1 MEKIVI
7 NIDGGSRGNPG
18 EGAIGAVF
26 GDGKDKAIKKYS
38 QAIGFC
44 TNNEAEYKA
53 LVFALKKTK
62 ALFGKEKVKSLEIE
76 IRSDS
81 ELLIR
86 QMKGEYKIQDEKIGK
101 LFLEIWNLRIDLPKI
116 GFVLIPREQNVLA
129 DKLVNEALDG
139 KDKARTLF

>member
-1 MEKIVI
+1 MEKII
-7 NIDGGSRGNPG
+7 IYTDGGSRGNPG
-18 EGAIGAVF
+18 KGAVGVVF
-26 GDGKDKAIKKYS
+26 CDSKGKTIKSYS
-38 QAIGFC
+38 QALGFC

-53 LVFALKKTK
+53 LILALKKTK
-62 ALFGKEKVKSLEIE
+62 ALFGKEKVKSLAIE
-76 IRSDS
+76 VRSDS
-81 ELLIR
+81 EFLIR

-116 GFVLIPREQNVLA
+116 NFISIPREQNILA

>member
-1 MEKIVI
+1 MKLII
-7 NIDGGSRGNPG
+7 YTDGGSRGNPG
-18 EGAIGAVF
+18 EGAIGVVF
-26 GDGKDKAIKKYS
+26 CDNKGKAIKKYS
-38 QAIGFC
+38 QALGFC

-53 LVFALKKTK
+53 LIFALKKTK

-76 IRSDS
+76 VRSDS

-116 GFVLIPREQNVLA
+116 DFVSISRGQNILA
-129 DKLVNEALDG
+129 DKLVNEAFDG
-139 KDKARTLF
+139 NNKARTLF